1 MTGLSGYKSELYASM
16 IAGWRE
22 VGISL
27 YAAHFGLL
35 PNDAEWIAALYGDW
49 LPFSIDG
56 DDWDKW
62 ESPRPL
68 ARPYHVV
75 MPTSNRD
82 MDPRNLLP
90 VTFQKLVAYP
100 PNAGAW
106 LVVTDFDDWEYV
118 RRIE

>member
-1 MTGLSGYKSELYASM
+1 MFGLSGYKSEMYDTV

-22 VGISL
+22 VDAPM
-27 YAAHFGLL
+27 YAAHIGLL
-35 PNDAEWIAALYGDW
+35 PNDAEWVVALYGDR
-49 LPFSIDG
+49 LVFSIDG

-62 ESPRPL
+62 DSPRPL
-68 ARPYHVV
+68 TRPYHVV
-75 MPTSNRD
+75 MPTLDRD
-82 MDPRNLLP
+82 VDPRKLMP